1 MRKGSD
7 QKSDKWCCPCQHN
20 VLSLRQNCVKVKTGV
35 QDKILTLSYVPPVK
49 MGMQDSRQFFWA
61 DCIDF
66 SHVGIVQIHR
76 NQCLVSLQLMQ
87 FFEDLFESV
96 GDLVGFFM
104 PQVPYQEV
112 RIEIVWQGQS
122 FVFNPCLH
130 SPFQLDHLVPASL
143 NFRWK
148 SVQQKIHIM
157 LKALKTIAFSTTF
170 FIEIAIVMQNKRH
183 VFSLL

>member
-1 MRKGSD
+1 MSD
-7 QKSDKWCCPCQHN
+7 
-20 VLSLRQNCVKVKTGV
+20 
-35 QDKILTLSYVPPVK
+35 
-49 MGMQDSRQFFWA
+49 
-61 DCIDF
+61 
-66 SHVGIVQIHR
+66 
-76 NQCLVSLQLMQ
+76 LVAAHAI
-87 FFEDLFESV
+87 FEDLFESV
-96 GDLVGFFM
+96 GDLVGLFM

-148 SVQQKIHIM
+148 NVQQKIHIM

-170 FIEIAIVMQNKRH
+170 FIEIAIAPCVLVAVRKEVDSKEREKASCVIVNQPIPGTMQQPCGCKLKLFLD
-183 VFSLL
+183 VSLSGTITSFPDLVLSTFGKLFESSRMFLHPRR